1 MDCGLWTKMRF
12 FRQLVEQLRAI
23 YQGMS
28 RPRRIAL
35 LVLSGV
41 CALAIIAVGIYA
53 FQTDYQILYSGL
65 SAEDAGAITAKL
77 QAQSVPFRLS
87 ANGTTILVP
96 AERVHQLRLDL
107 AVEGVP
113 SKGKGFEL
121 FDEMN
126 VGMTP
131 FLQHVNL
138 DRALQAELARTIMQ
152 VEPVLQAR
160 VHLVRP
166 DPTPFVREQKPATAS
181 VVLKLRPG
189 AVLSRSAAQGI
200 VALVSR
206 SVEGLT
212 PDQVTLVDTSGR
224 ILSETHSETPAP
236 VTTQMEYRRDLETY
250 LSHRA
255 EEMLSQVLGP
265 GRVVVRVTAE
275 VNFQHQKTR
284 KETYDPEQRVLV
296 KETITNRKS
305 STGSPTNKG
314 TAGATSNLPKK
325 NPLNPPSNQHHSNDN
340 EENTDSE
347 WRATKIEQEME
358 EGRGNVERLTIAA
371 LLDLSRPEGAAGPG
385 LTVAE
390 AEEIIKQAVGFKKGR
405 DEIKVNDVKLASG
418 SELESVEAE
427 YQSAQKMRWYLALAR
442 NVSLGVAALAALL
455 MGLLYYRRL
464 RPRPEVSSQK
474 SEVRSQN
481 DRLTA
486 IMKDNPEVLAKA
498 LARWIDQGEKPA
510 ESPAARTAA

>member
-1 MDCGLWTKMRF
+1 MRF
-12 FRQLVEQLRAI
+12 FRQLWEQLRAI

-41 CALAIIAVGIYA
+41 CAIAILAVGIYS

-65 SAEDAGAITAKL
+65 SVEDAGAVTAKL
-77 QAQSVPFRLS
+77 QNQGVPFRLS

-121 FDEMN
+121 FDEVN

-131 FLQHVNL
+131 FQQHITL

-152 VEPVLQAR
+152 VDPVVQAR

-166 DPTPFVREQKPATAS
+166 EPTPFVREQKPATAS
-181 VVLKLRPG
+181 VILKLRPG

-206 SVEGLT
+206 SVEGLA
-212 PDQVTLVDTSGR
+212 PENVTLVDTSGR
-224 ILSETHSETPAP
+224 ILSETHGDTPAP

-255 EEMLSQVLGP
+255 EEMLAQVLGP
-265 GRVVVRVTAE
+265 GRAVVRVTAE
-275 VNFQHQKTR
+275 VNVQHQKTR
-284 KETYDPEQRVLV
+284 KESYDPDQRVLV

-305 STGSPTNKG
+305 TSGAPTNRG
-314 TAGATSNLPKK
+314 AAGAVSNLPKK
-325 NPLNPPSNQHHSNDN
+325 NAPAPATGQHHSNEN

-358 EGRGNVERLTIAA
+358 EGRSNIERLTVAA
-371 LLDLSRPEGAAGPG
+371 LLDLSRPEGATGPS

-405 DEIKVNDVKLASG
+405 DEIKVNDVKLVGGAA
-418 SELESVEAE
+418 LESVEAE
-427 YQSAQKMRWYLALAR
+427 YQQAQRMRWYLALAR
-442 NVSLGVAALAALL
+442 NVSLGMAALSALL

-464 RPRPEVSSQK
+464 RPKPEVKEQK
-474 SEVRSQN
+474 PEGGDQKPEVKSPN
-481 DRLTA
+481 DRLA
-486 IMKDNPEVLAKA
+486 EIVKDNPELLAKV
-498 LARWIDQGEKPA
+498 LARWIDQAETPT

>member
-1 MDCGLWTKMRF
+1 MQGMRF
-12 FRQLVEQLRAI
+12 FRQLGEQLRTI

-35 LVLSGV
+35 VVLSSGCV
-41 CALAIIAVGIYA
+41 LAMLAVGLYV
-53 FQTDYQILYSGL
+53 FQTDYQVLYSGL

-77 QAQSVPFRLS
+77 QTQGVPFRLS

-131 FLQHVNL
+131 FQQHITL

-152 VEPVLQAR
+152 IDPVVQAR

-166 DPTPFVREQKPATAS
+166 EPTPFIREQKPATAS
-181 VVLKLRPG
+181 VILKLRPG

-212 PDQVTLVDTSGR
+212 PENVTLVDTSGR
-224 ILSETHSETPAP
+224 ILSQSPSDTPAP
-236 VTTQMEYRRDLETY
+236 VTTQMEYRRDLEMY

-255 EEMLSQVLGP
+255 EEMLAQVLGP
-265 GRVVVRVTAE
+265 GRAVVRVTAE
-275 VNFQHQKTR
+275 VHFQHQKTK
-284 KETYDPEQRVLV
+284 KETYDPDQRVLV
-296 KETITNRKS
+296 RETVTNRKS
-305 STGSPTNKG
+305 ISGAPVNR
-314 TAGATSNLPKK
+314 AGVGAVSNLPKK
-325 NPLNPPSNQHHSNDN
+325 TASSPPATQHHNNEN

-347 WRATKIEQEME
+347 WRATKIEHEME
-358 EGRGNVERLTIAA
+358 EGRGNIERLTVAA
-371 LLDLSRPEGAAGPG
+371 LLDLSRPEGAAGTG
-385 LTVAE
+385 LTLAE

-418 SELESVEAE
+418 AALESVEAE
-427 YQSAQKMRWYLALAR
+427 YQQAQRMRWYLALAR
-442 NVSLGVAALAALL
+442 NVSLGVAALVALL

-464 RPRPEVSSQK
+464 RPKPEAENRQ
-474 SEVRSQN
+474 SESRGPS
-481 DRLTA
+481 DRLA
-486 IMKDNPEVLAKA
+486 EIVKDNPELFAKA
-498 LARWIDQGEKPA
+498 LARWIETA
-510 ESPAARTAA
+510 ETSAEPPAAQTAA

>member
-1 MDCGLWTKMRF
+1 MRF
-12 FRQLVEQLRAI
+12 FRQLFEQLRAI

-28 RPRRIAL
+28 RPRRYAL
-35 LVLSGV
+35 LGLSGLCV
-41 CALAIIAVGIYA
+41 FAILAVGFYA
-53 FQTDYQILYSGL
+53 YQTDYQILYSGL
-65 SAEDAGAITAKL
+65 SAEDAGAVTAKL
-77 QAQSVPFRLS
+77 QAQGVPFRLS

-113 SKGKGFEL
+113 SKGKGFEI

-152 VEPVLQAR
+152 VDPVVHAR

-166 DPTPFVREQKPATAS
+166 EPTPFVREQKPATAS

-206 SVEGLT
+206 SVEGLA
-212 PDQVTLVDTSGR
+212 PEQVTLVDTSGR
-224 ILSETHSETPAP
+224 ILSETHGNTPAP
-236 VTTQMEYRRDLETY
+236 VSTQMEYRREMETY

-265 GRVVVRVTAE
+265 GRAVVRVTAE
-275 VNFQHQKTR
+275 VNFQHQKTK
-284 KETYDPEQRVLV
+284 KESYDPDQRVLV
-296 KETITNRKS
+296 KETVTNRKANS
-305 STGSPTNKG
+305 GAPGNRG
-314 TAGATSNLPKK
+314 AAGAVSNLPKK
-325 NPLNPPSNQHHSNDN
+325 TTSTSSTGQHHSNEN

-358 EGRGNVERLTIAA
+358 EGRGNVERLTVAA
-371 LLDLSRPEGAAGPG
+371 LLDLSRPEGAEGPG
-385 LTVAE
+385 LTLAE
-390 AEEIIKQAVGFKKGR
+390 AEEIIKQAVGFKRGR

-418 SELESVEAE
+418 AALDSVEAE
-427 YQSAQKMRWYLALAR
+427 YQQAQRMRWYLALAR
-442 NVSLGVAALAALL
+442 NVSLGVASLTAML
-455 MGLLYYRRL
+455 MGFLYFRRQK
-464 RPRPEVSSQK
+464 PKIEEKDQK
-474 SEVRSQN
+474 SEEAGQTDHIVE
-481 DRLTA
+481 
-486 IMKDNPEVLAKA
+486 MVKDNPELLAKV
-498 LARWIDQGEKPA
+498 LARWIDQT
-510 ESPAARTAA
+510 ESPAEPPAARSAA

>member
-1 MDCGLWTKMRF
+1 MRF
-12 FRQLVEQLRAI
+12 FRQLWEQLRAI

-35 LVLSGV
+35 VVLSGI
-41 CALAIIAVGIYA
+41 CGLALLAVGTYA
-53 FQTDYQILYSGL
+53 LQTDYQILYSGL
-65 SAEDAGAITAKL
+65 SAEDAGAVTAKL
-77 QAQSVPFRLS
+77 QAQGIPFRLS

-96 AERVHQLRLDL
+96 VERVYQLRIDL
-107 AVEGVP
+107 AVEGLP

-131 FLQHVNL
+131 FQQHITL

-152 VEPVLQAR
+152 VDPVVQAR

-166 DPTPFVREQKPATAS
+166 EPTPFVREQKPATAS
-181 VVLKLRPG
+181 IVLKLRPG

-212 PDQVTLVDTSGR
+212 PENVTLVDTSGR
-224 ILSETHSETPAP
+224 ILSDTHGDTPAP

-255 EEMLSQVLGP
+255 EEMLAQVLGP
-265 GRVVVRVTAE
+265 GRAVVRVTAE
-275 VNFQHQKTR
+275 VNFQHQKTK
-284 KETYDPEQRVLV
+284 KETYDPDQRVLV

-305 STGSPTNKG
+305 NNGAPANRTGV
-314 TAGATSNLPKK
+314 GAVSNLPKK
-325 NPLNPPSNQHHSNDN
+325 NAPVPAPSQHHNNEN

-358 EGRGNVERLTIAA
+358 EGRGNIERLTVAA
-371 LLDLSRPEGAAGPG
+371 LLDLSRPEGAAGAG
-385 LTVAE
+385 LTLAE

-418 SELESVEAE
+418 SVLESVEAE
-427 YQSAQKMRWYLALAR
+427 YQQAQRMRWYLALAR
-442 NVSLGVAALAALL
+442 NVSLGVAALAGLL
-455 MGLLYYRRL
+455 IGLLYYRRL
-464 RPRPEVSSQK
+464 RPRQVAENQK
-474 SEVRSQN
+474 TEMQAQR
-481 DRLTA
+481 DRLA
-486 IMKDNPEVLAKA
+486 EIVKDNPELFAKA
-498 LARWIDQGEKPA
+498 LARWIDSA
-510 ESPAARTAA
+510 ETATETPAARTAA

>member
-1 MDCGLWTKMRF
+1 MRF
-12 FRQLVEQLRAI
+12 LRQLVDQLRGI

-35 LVLSGV
+35 LVLTAV
-41 CALAIIAVGIYA
+41 CIAAVLAVGFFS
-53 FQTDYQILYSGL
+53 FQTDYQVLYSGL
-65 SAEDAGAITAKL
+65 SAEDAGAVTAKL
-77 QAQSVPFRLS
+77 QAQSVPFRLGAGGS
-87 ANGTTILVP
+87 TILVP

-152 VEPVLQAR
+152 VEPVVQAR

-166 DPTPFVREQKPATAS
+166 EPTPFVREQKPATAS
-181 VVLKLRPG
+181 VVLKLKPG
-189 AVLSRSAAQGI
+189 AVLTRSASQGI
-200 VALVSR
+200 VALVAR
-206 SVEGLT
+206 SVEGLSAEH
-212 PDQVTLVDTSGR
+212 VTLVDTNGR
-224 ILSETHSETPAP
+224 VLSDAHGDEP
-236 VTTQMEYRRDLETY
+236 VTTQMEYRREMETY
-250 LSHRA
+250 LSTRA
-255 EEMLSQVLGP
+255 EDMLSQVLGP
-265 GRVVVRVTAE
+265 GRAVVRVTAE
-275 VNFQHQKTR
+275 VNFQRQKTK
-284 KETYDPEQRVLV
+284 KESYDPDQRVLV

-305 STGSPTNKG
+305 ASGAPANRG
-314 TAGATSNLPKK
+314 TAGAVSNLPNKSGSSST
-325 NPLNPPSNQHHSNDN
+325 PLHHSNDN

-347 WRATKIEQEME
+347 WRATRIEQEME

-371 LLDLSRPEGAAGPG
+371 LLDLSRPENAAGTG
-385 LTVAE
+385 LTVGE

-418 SELESVEAE
+418 ATLESVEAE
-427 YQSAQKMRWYLALAR
+427 YQESQRLRWYLSLAR
-442 NVSLGVAALAALL
+442 NGSLGVTALVGLV

-464 RPRPEVSSQK
+464 RPRSSAPPPAAEGKPES
-474 SEVRSQN
+474 
-481 DRLTA
+481 DRLA
-486 IMKDNPEVLAKA
+486 ELSRADPERLAKV
-498 LARWIDQGEKPA
+498 LARWIDPKETPVEQ
-510 ESPAARTAA
+510 PAARAAA

>member
-1 MDCGLWTKMRF
+1 MRF
-12 FRQLVEQLRAI
+12 LRQLLDQLRAI

-28 RPRRIAL
+28 RPRRLAL
-35 LVLSGV
+35 MVLSGV
-41 CALAIIAVGIYA
+41 CAAAIVAVGFYA

-113 SKGKGFEL
+113 SKGKGFEI

-131 FLQHVNL
+131 FMQHVNL

-152 VEPVLQAR
+152 VEPVVQAR

-166 DPTPFVREQKPATAS
+166 EPTPFVREQKPATAS

-189 AVLSRSAAQGI
+189 AVLSRSASQGI

-206 SVEGLT
+206 SVEGLS
-212 PDQVTLVDTSGR
+212 PEHVTLVDTSGR
-224 ILSETHSETPAP
+224 VLSETHGDTPGP
-236 VTTQMEYRRDLETY
+236 VTTQMEYRREMETY
-250 LSHRA
+250 LSTRA

-265 GRVVVRVTAE
+265 GRAVVRVTAE
-275 VNFQHQKTR
+275 VNFQHQKTK
-284 KETYDPEQRVLV
+284 KESYDPEQRVLV
-296 KETITNRKS
+296 KETVSNRKS
-305 STGSPTNKG
+305 ATGTPANKG
-314 TAGATSNLPKK
+314 PAGATSNLPKK
-325 NPLNPPSNQHHSNDN
+325 GTPAPTQAQHQSNDN

-358 EGRGNVERLTIAA
+358 EGRGNVERLTVAA
-371 LLDLSRPEGAAGPG
+371 LLDLSRPEGATGAG
-385 LTVAE
+385 LTIAE
-390 AEEIIKQAVGFKKGR
+390 AEDIIKQAVGFKKGR

-418 SELESVEAE
+418 ATLESVEAE
-427 YQSAQKMRWYLALAR
+427 YQAGQRMRWYLALAR
-442 NVSLGVAALAALL
+442 NASLGVAALVALL
-455 MGLLYYRRL
+455 MGVLYYRRL
-464 RPRPEVSSQK
+464 RPKEESKASTETARPS
-474 SEVRSQN
+474 N
-481 DRLTA
+481 DLLA
-486 IMKDNPEVLAKA
+486 EIVKEDPEKLAKA
-498 LARWIDQGEKPA
+498 LARWLEQA
-510 ESPAARTAA
+510 ETPEQQSDARAAA

>member
-1 MDCGLWTKMRF
+1 MRF
-12 FRQLVEQLRAI
+12 FRQLLEQLRAI
-23 YQGMS
+23 YRGMS

-35 LVLSGV
+35 WVLSGV
-41 CALAIIAVGIYA
+41 CAAAIFTVGFYA
-53 FQTDYQILYSGL
+53 FQSDYQILYSGL
-65 SAEDAGAITAKL
+65 SAEDAGAVTAKL
-77 QAQSVPFRLS
+77 QAQGIPFRLS

-131 FLQHVNL
+131 FQQHVTL

-152 VEPVLQAR
+152 VDPVVQAR

-166 DPTPFVREQKPATAS
+166 EPTPFVREQKPATAS

-189 AVLSRSAAQGI
+189 AILSRSAAQGI

-206 SVEGLT
+206 SVERLA
-212 PDQVTLVDTSGR
+212 PEQVTLVDTQGR
-224 ILSETHSETPAP
+224 ILSETHGDTPAP
-236 VTTQMEYRRDLETY
+236 VTTQMEYRREMETY
-250 LSHRA
+250 LSQRA
-255 EEMLSQVLGP
+255 EDMLSQVLGP
-265 GRVVVRVTAE
+265 GRAVVRVTAE

-284 KETYDPEQRVLV
+284 KESYDPEQRVLV

-305 STGSPTNKG
+305 SSGSPANKG
-314 TAGATSNLPKK
+314 TAGAASNLPKK
-325 NPLNPPSNQHHSNDN
+325 TSPAPATTQHHSNEN

-358 EGRGNVERLTIAA
+358 EGRGNVERLTVAA
-371 LLDLSRPEGAAGPG
+371 LLDLSRPEGAPGAG
-385 LTVAE
+385 LTLAE

-418 SELESVEAE
+418 AELESVEVE
-427 YQSAQKMRWYLALAR
+427 YQQAQRMRWYLALAR
-442 NVSLGVAALAALL
+442 NVSLGVSALVAFL
-455 MGLLYYRRL
+455 MGFLYYRRL
-464 RPRPEVSSQK
+464 RSR
-474 SEVRSQN
+474 SEAPDAKPDTGSPN
-481 DRLTA
+481 NRLA
-486 IMKDNPEVLAKA
+486 EIARDNPELLAKA
-498 LARWIDQGEKPA
+498 MARWLDQEETQTRTP
-510 ESPAARTAA
+510 SARTAA

>member
-1 MDCGLWTKMRF
+1 MRF
-12 FRQLVEQLRAI
+12 FRQILEQLRTI

-35 LVLSGV
+35 WVLSSL
-41 CALAIIAVGIYA
+41 CAAAVLLVGIYA
-53 FQTDYQILYSGL
+53 FQTDYQVLYSGL

-77 QAQSVPFRLS
+77 QAQTVPFRLN

-96 AERVHQLRLDL
+96 ADRVHQLRLDM
-107 AVEGVP
+107 AVEGMP
-113 SKGKGFEL
+113 SKGKGFEI

-152 VEPVLQAR
+152 VDPVVQAR

-166 DPTPFVREQKPATAS
+166 EPTPFVREQKPATAS
-181 VVLKLRPG
+181 VVLRLRPG
-189 AVLSRSAAQGI
+189 AVLSRNAAQGI

-206 SVEGLT
+206 SVEGLA
-212 PDQVTLVDTSGR
+212 PEQVTLVDTSGR
-224 ILSETHSETPAP
+224 ILSETHSDTPAP
-236 VTTQMEYRRDLETY
+236 VTTQIEYRRELETY

-265 GRVVVRVTAE
+265 GKAVVRVTAE
-275 VNFQHQKTR
+275 VNFLHQKTR
-284 KETYDPEQRVLV
+284 KESYDPDQKVLV

-305 STGSPTNKG
+305 KSGGPTSARV
-314 TAGATSNLPKK
+314 AGATSNLPKK
-325 NPLNPPSNQHHSNDN
+325 NPPTPAAGQHENNEN

-347 WRATKIEQEME
+347 WRATKIEQEQE

-371 LLDLSRPEGAAGPG
+371 LLDLSRPEGTAGSS

-427 YQSAQKMRWYLALAR
+427 YQQTQRLRWYLALAR
-442 NVSLGVAALAALL
+442 NVSLGVAALVALL

-464 RPRPEVSSQK
+464 RPRTEPASQRAETK
-474 SEVRSQN
+474 TQG
-481 DRLTA
+481 DRLTE
-486 IMKDNPEVLAKA
+486 IVNNNPELLAKA
-498 LARWIDQGEKPA
+498 LARWIDQA
-510 ESPAARTAA
+510 ETPSGQGAARTAA

>member
-1 MDCGLWTKMRF
+1 MRF
-12 FRQLVEQLRAI
+12 FRQLLEQLRTI

-41 CALAIIAVGIYA
+41 CAAAILAVGFYA

-65 SAEDAGAITAKL
+65 SPEDAGAITAKL
-77 QAQSVPFRLS
+77 QAQSVPFRLN

-96 AERVHQLRLDL
+96 AERLHQLRLDL

-131 FLQHVNL
+131 FQQHVAL

-152 VEPVLQAR
+152 VDPVVQAR

-166 DPTPFVREQKPATAS
+166 EPTPFVREQKPATAS
-181 VVLKLRPG
+181 VILKLRPG

-200 VALVSR
+200 IALVSR
-206 SVEGLT
+206 SVEGLA
-212 PDQVTLVDTSGR
+212 PEQVTLVDTSGR
-224 ILSETHSETPAP
+224 ILSEMHGDTPAQ
-236 VTTQMEYRRDLETY
+236 VTTQMEYRREMETY
-250 LSHRA
+250 LSQRA
-255 EEMLSQVLGP
+255 EEMLSKVLGP
-265 GRVVVRVTAE
+265 GRAVVRVTAE
-275 VNFQHQKTR
+275 VNVQHQKTK

-305 STGSPTNKG
+305 STGQPANKG
-314 TAGATSNLPKK
+314 TAGAGSNLPKK
-325 NPLNPPSNQHHSNDN
+325 TGTVPATTQHQSNDN

-347 WRATKIEQEME
+347 WRATKIEQELE
-358 EGRGNVERLTIAA
+358 EGRGNVERLTVAA
-371 LLDLSRPEGAAGPG
+371 LLDLSRPEGAEGG
-385 LTVAE
+385 SLTIAE

-418 SELESVEAE
+418 AALESVEVE
-427 YQSAQKMRWYLALAR
+427 YQQAQRMRWYLALAR
-442 NVSLGVAALAALL
+442 NVSLGVAALVALL
-455 MGLLYYRRL
+455 MGLLHYRRL
-464 RPRPEVSSQK
+464 RPKSEVKSQK
-474 SEVRSQN
+474 SEVGSQN
-481 DRLTA
+481 ERLA
-486 IMKDNPEVLAKA
+486 EIVKENPELLAKA
-498 LARWIDQGEKPA
+498 MERWLNREEKQA
-510 ESPAARTAA
+510 ESPTARTAA

>member
-1 MDCGLWTKMRF
+1 MRF
-12 FRQLVEQLRAI
+12 FRQLLEQLRTI

-28 RPRRIAL
+28 RSRRIAL
-35 LVLSGV
+35 VVLSGV
-41 CALAIIAVGIYA
+41 CAVAVLLVGIYA

-77 QAQSVPFRLS
+77 QAQAVPFRLN

-96 AERVHQLRLDL
+96 ADRVYQLRLDL
-107 AVEGVP
+107 AVEGIP
-113 SKGKGFEL
+113 SKGKGFEI

-152 VEPVLQAR
+152 VDPVVQAR

-206 SVEGLT
+206 SVEGLA
-212 PDQVTLVDTSGR
+212 PEQVTLVDTSGR
-224 ILSETHSETPAP
+224 ILSETHSDTPAP
-236 VTTQMEYRRDLETY
+236 VATQMEYRRELETY

-255 EEMLSQVLGP
+255 EDMLSQVLGP
-265 GRVVVRVTAE
+265 GKAVVRVTAE
-275 VNFQHQKTR
+275 VNYQHQKTR
-284 KETYDPEQRVLV
+284 KETYDPDQKVLV

-305 STGSPTNKG
+305 KSGAPAAGKV
-314 TAGATSNLPKK
+314 AGASSNLPKK
-325 NPLNPPSNQHHSNDN
+325 ITPPPTSGQHHTDEN

-358 EGRGNVERLTIAA
+358 EGRGNVERLTVAA
-371 LLDLSRPEGAAGPG
+371 LLDLSRPEGATGPG
-385 LTVAE
+385 LTAAE
-390 AEEIIKQAVGFKKGR
+390 AEDIIKQAVGFKKGR
-405 DEIKVNDVKLASG
+405 DEIKVNDVRLASG
-418 SELESVEAE
+418 AELESVEAE
-427 YQSAQKMRWYLALAR
+427 YQQGQRLRWYLALAR
-442 NVSLGVAALAALL
+442 NISLGVASLVALL
-455 MGLLYYRRL
+455 IGLLYYRRL
-464 RPRPEVSSQK
+464 RPK
-474 SEVRSQN
+474 SEAASPKAEDKTQN
-481 DRLTA
+481 DRLSD
-486 IMKDNPEVLAKA
+486 IVKENPELLAKA
-498 LARWIDQGEKPA
+498 LARLIDQSETPA
-510 ESPAARTAA
+510 GSGAARTAA